1 MLLFEELPGFL
12 TVMLNLHM
20 RFDSVYVQKEPVNFT
35 SMNPIGDCPGS
46 LNGGM
51 RAPSKCLIV
60 VQEWWGMN
68 EQIKEQARQIGEL
81 GKFVTLVPDLYR
93 GEVAEN
99 TTEAIHLV
107 SKLNYPGAIQDVSGA
122 AKFLLKSGCKKV
134 GITGFCMGGSI
145 SLAAAALVPEIS
157 AAAPF
162 YGIPPPSLANVSTI
176 KIPVQCHFGTQDR
189 SSTANPVK
197 YNELRQQLDAGGVD
211 YEFYEYDAGHA
222 FTNPHSSNYN
232 KTIAEVS
239 VGRMI
244 DFMNRHLGS

>member
-1 MLLFEELPGFL
+1 MQIEIVQYKLLYFECKHIARISSKMLLFEELPGFL

-107 SKLNYPGAIQDVSGA
+107 SKLNYPGELIKYTASTRKTTLLLHPLNFLYRCKMILLDVSWSSSMLHLFA
-122 AKFLLKSGCKKV
+122 PC
-134 GITGFCMGGSI
+134 T
-145 SLAAAALVPEIS
+145 SLS
-157 AAAPF
+157 C
-162 YGIPPPSLANVSTI
+162 T
-176 KIPVQCHFGTQDR
+176 
-189 SSTANPVK
+189 
-197 YNELRQQLDAGGVD
+197 
-211 YEFYEYDAGHA
+211 A
-222 FTNPHSSNYN
+222 FTAKIFGY
-232 KTIAEVS
+232 
-239 VGRMI
+239 
-244 DFMNRHLGS
+244 